1 MMSVRTG
8 SLRRRQNSNRLRETR
23 VLIMVVEIHMAG
35 RSRGLAVAAVLLA
48 AVFPAF
54 AEKKAPV
61 RIYHPASLGET
72 LEGKRVVLGPV
83 SGNCAEEFATLL
95 TRDLRNHGIT
105 VFDRA
110 GVNAVLTDHD
120 LRIDSLAQPEA
131 AMELGRLIGPAVMLS
146 VEVERCET
154 RQREAIIEGGLPAFH
169 KSRVE
174 GHFIATIH
182 AVDLADGR
190 ELAAN
195 TIHVDPQKE
204 NQSMTGVPEYP
215 GQGEV
220 RDMALEQAAALAQR
234 MYVPWTET
242 WVVPFMD
249 DKSCGLRQSWDLLRK
264 GDYEGVVRLSRA
276 SASSCGRDKYSA
288 ADAWYDLGV
297 AYMLV
302 QNYDDALSAFDEAQ
316 GLHRSKMLM
325 EAVAGCHRVK
335 AFAEAMAPLW
345 QNAAVEPQR
354 SAEAQTDILLTNG
367 FIIGLVRGNVA
378 AGDIVSLIAAQPGHF
393 SLAPEDLARLKQA
406 AVPDAVIAAM
416 RDKK

>member
-1 MMSVRTG
+1 MVA
-8 SLRRRQNSNRLRETR
+8 EIR
-23 VLIMVVEIHMAG
+23 VPGNIRWLP
-35 RSRGLAVAAVLLA
+35 VAAALLA
-48 AVFPAF
+48 AAFPAF
-54 AEKKAPV
+54 AEKKAHV
-61 RIYHPASLGET
+61 RIYHPASLGEM
-72 LEGKRVVLGPV
+72 LAGKRVVLGPV
-83 SGNCAEEFATLL
+83 SGKCSEEFASLL
-95 TRDLRNHGIT
+95 IRDLRSHGIT

-110 GVNAVLTDHD
+110 GVNAVLADHD
-120 LRIDSLAQPEA
+120 LRIDSLAEPDGA
-131 AMELGRLIGPAVMLS
+131 IELGRLIGPAVMLS
-146 VEVERCET
+146 VDVPRCET
-154 RQREAIIEGGLPAFH
+154 RQREAIVEGGLPAFH

-182 AVDLADGR
+182 AVDLMDGR

-195 TIHVDPQKE
+195 TIHVDPLKE
-204 NQSMTGVPEYP
+204 NQSMTSVPEYP

-242 WVVPFMD
+242 WEVPFMD

-276 SASSCGRDKYSA
+276 SASSCGQDRYKA

-302 QNYDDALSAFDEAQ
+302 QNYDDALSAFDEAER
-316 GLHRSKMLM
+316 LHRSRALT
-325 EAVAGCHRVK
+325 EAVAGCYRVK

-345 QNAAVEPQR
+345 QNAAVDPRQ

-378 AGDIVSLIAAQPGHF
+378 ASDIVGLIAAQPGHF
-393 SLAPEDLARLKQA
+393 SLAPEDMARLKQES
-406 AVPDAVIAAM
+406 VPDAVIAAM
-416 RDKK
+416 REKK